1 MKIDGFL
8 DKYSFFDIIK
18 PHHNKGSGFLSRGG
32 QSIEGQICFDM
43 CLNGNNYVVQ
53 ANSLLG
59 GRQALSINSAKLI
72 RAAIMQVVRDDIEL
86 KPYIITIGELSNLLN
101 VSKSN
106 LYRDIEKIT
115 DEILTS
121 HVDVRMEYGEK
132 LRWKK
137 INWVSFIE
145 YQSDAGIAI
154 KLNSDLK
161 PYLLN
166 LREKYTQYTLENILV
181 MKSIYA
187 IRIFELLQE
196 KIIVKL
202 IPTTGLYIEMSVI
215 YIRECCGCEN
225 KYEKFSHFKSRVL
238 DVAVNEINRV
248 TLYNVTYIYIK
259 KGKVIDGIKF
269 HVNMSYH

>member
-1 MKIDGFL
+1 MDHVI
-8 DKYSFFDIIK
+8 DKYVVFVVI
-18 PHHNKGSGFLSRGG
+18 NKTERSHFMSRGG
-32 QSIEGQICFDM
+32 QSIEGQLCFHM

-53 ANSLLG
+53 SNSLLG
-59 GRQALSINSAKLI
+59 GKQALSINSAKLI
-72 RAAIMQVVRDDIEL
+72 CSAIMQVVRDDIEL
-86 KPYIITIGELSNLLN
+86 KPYIITISELSNLLN
-101 VSKSN
+101 ISKSN

-132 LRWKK
+132 LKWKK

-145 YQSDAGIAI
+145 YQSDAGVAI
-154 KLNSDLK
+154 KLNNDLK

-166 LREKYTQYTLENILV
+166 LREKYTQYTLDNILA

-202 IPTTGLYIEMSVI
+202 IPKNGLYIEMSVK
-215 YIRECCGCEN
+215 YIRECCDCED

-238 DVAVNEINRV
+238 DTAVNEINRV
-248 TLYNVTYIYIK
+248 TLYHINYTYIK
-259 KGKVIDGIKF
+259 KGKLIDGIKF
-269 HVNMSYH
+269 FINMLYH